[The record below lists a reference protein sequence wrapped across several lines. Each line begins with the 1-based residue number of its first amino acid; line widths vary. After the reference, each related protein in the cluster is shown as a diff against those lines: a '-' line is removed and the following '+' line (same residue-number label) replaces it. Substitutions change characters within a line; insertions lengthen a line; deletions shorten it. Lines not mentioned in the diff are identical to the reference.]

1 MLNLSGPTI
10 ETRLQPP
17 PFDAGEA
24 SSRRRRDLLFSSFRF
39 PCLQFVS
46 TVYASSPTWCSV
58 SDNVSAHTNVP
69 LRRKLFS
76 SSRSSCLSL
85 YRSGSTGSEMFWGV
99 PQPVE
104 SLAGYTRRS
113 SSTLVCYCAYLSL
126 DEYPPLVGVDTMH
139 PSGVAPRLQDPSS
152 SPPPELFVSPKFLS
166 PRRFKKRFGV
176 LPPPRLIS
184 PFVGRR
190 PEPMA
195 RPSPDLSYLLTRRRT
210 SYTVLSLYRR
220 GHVLNFLWLGLHT
233 LSLGL
238 FSPLAFIYQWSN
250 PLMSQPTFLWGL
262 LVSVN
267 NCQKIIDGFSGLFT
281 EAGSP
286 YLSYTKSLM
295 FAQSP
300 MGSPGSPSSPL
311 AYFCLEKRTFS
322 STTSLLRSVSLPN
335 IKWKCSSISITVL
348 LFCVAARSGLEDATD
363 FVSTIFRG
371 ADWSLSTHSSFVLN
385 SLSSSHEE
393 LSRLS
398 TCVIVFYLLNQ
409 RGWSVPS
416 FYCNEKS

>member
-1 MLNLSGPTI
+1 MTVSVSFVFSVRNRSQPTTADDSLGPHRVSSELKILSVLICFCSGLLAPFELST
-10 ETRLQPP
+10 EAPP
-17 PFDAGEA
+17 PESSVRGNKEMEMITRSQERAGSQEMDQTRWK
-24 SSRRRRDLLFSSFRF
+24 SRDG
-39 PCLQFVS
+39 
-46 TVYASSPTWCSV
+46 TISPTWCSV

-220 GHVLNFLWLGLHT
+220 VTDGFTGI
-233 LSLGL
+233 
-238 FSPLAFIYQWSN
+238 AFITTSILLLGEANLFIHY
-250 PLMSQPTFLWGL
+250 L
-262 LVSVN
+262 LVKES
-267 NCQKIIDGFSGLFT
+267 
-281 EAGSP
+281 
-286 YLSYTKSLM
+286 
-295 FAQSP
+295 
-300 MGSPGSPSSPL
+300 
-311 AYFCLEKRTFS
+311 
-322 STTSLLRSVSLPN
+322 
-335 IKWKCSSISITVL
+335 
-348 LFCVAARSGLEDATD
+348 ARSGLEDATD

-371 ADWSLSTHSSFVLN
+371 ADWVLTSPLYVTIFQLSDFVVKALSTHSKDGPFPLF
-385 SLSSSHEE
+385 
-393 LSRLS
+393 
-398 TCVIVFYLLNQ
+398 IVTKRVEF
-409 RGWSVPS
+409 
-416 FYCNEKS
+416 E

>member
-1 MLNLSGPTI
+1 
-10 ETRLQPP
+10 
-17 PFDAGEA
+17 
-24 SSRRRRDLLFSSFRF
+24 
-39 PCLQFVS
+39 
-46 TVYASSPTWCSV
+46 ASSPTWCSV

-69 LRRKLFS
+69 LRRKLFG

-104 SLAGYTRRS
+104 SLAGYSRRS
-113 SSTLVCYCAYLSL
+113 ASTLVCYYAYLSL

-152 SPPPELFVSPKFLS
+152 FPPPELFVSPKFLS

-176 LPPPRLIS
+176 LPPPHLIS
-184 PFVGRR
+184 PYVGRR

-210 SYTVLSLYRR
+210 SSAVLSLYRR
-220 GHVLNFLWLGLHT
+220 GH
-233 LSLGL
+233 
-238 FSPLAFIYQWSN
+238 
-250 PLMSQPTFLWGL
+250 
-262 LVSVN
+262 
-267 NCQKIIDGFSGLFT
+267 IIDGFSGLFT

-348 LFCVAARSGLEDATD
+348 LSCVAARSGPEDATD

-371 ADWSLSTHSSFVLN
+371 ADWVLTSPLYVTISQLSDFVVKALSTHSSFVLN

-393 LSRLS
+393 LSCLS

-409 RGWSVPS
+409 RGWSIPS
-416 FYCNEKS
+416 FYCNPKS